1 MRFYRSMSRCKSP
14 FTAFL
19 VTSKRAHHE
28 QQTTIDIG
36 VQIVVVGGGQGGEE
50 KGRGESCE
58 RCY

>member
-1 MRFYRSMSRCKSP
+1 MSRCKSP

-36 VQIVVVGGGQGGEE
+36 VQIVVVVGGQGGEE